1 MSTRHTCYLLLFTIF
16 LTTCAPDSQDDIVA
30 TVGDQKITAERL
42 RTFVVNLLPGLRS
55 KEKGQAARLDYLQTL
70 IDQELLLLGAYS
82 LKLDQDPEFLQKIEK
97 KRKEY
102 IFTTYQSA
110 IHSKVKV
117 SDEEILNYFT
127 SQGWD
132 RERHATAILVETEE
146 EAEQIRQELEA
157 GGDFAQLAR
166 QHSLDSRVA
175 QRSGDLDF
183 LARPMAERL
192 LHIPLAVF
200 DTLKTGT
207 VSPPLPYGKSYHLVR
222 FIEDRKADLQT
233 HQGRIKVQLLKQK
246 RELAVEKEVELLAYE
261 SDWQLTSGGLALLK
275 RIGETMGERGDL
287 YLEVAEQKTPL
298 FVFKGGAVTVEEFA
312 EILRNRRIKN
322 KRALVDSGFIASI
335 GRRLLLKNAMLYAAA
350 EKAGLPDDPEVVAW
364 FGKFKRN
371 QLLQLVRRRQVIEK
385 ITVETEALHEYY
397 EKNKKKYHT
406 YQTIC
411 FDEVMVPSRKVALQ
425 IREEI
430 DKSTN
435 LLELSYEKNLQVRRR
450 TADGLI
456 CLPLHNQNKK
466 AYPELS
472 EALISTPMGE
482 LGGPVYTRSGYAIF
496 KKVRDV
502 PARQQSFEEVRKRVR
517 ATLAQGLENQHFS
530 DWIERLRQKY
540 HQRVQTFPERLTA
553 ALPEALLAGTAG
565 EL

>member
-1 MSTRHTCYLLLFTIF
+1 
-16 LTTCAPDSQDDIVA
+16 
-30 TVGDQKITAERL
+30 
-42 RTFVVNLLPGLRS
+42 
-55 KEKGQAARLDYLQTL
+55 
-70 IDQELLLLGAYS
+70 
-82 LKLDQDPEFLQKIEK
+82 
-97 KRKEY
+97 
-102 IFTTYQSA
+102 
-110 IHSKVKV
+110 
-117 SDEEILNYFT
+117 
-127 SQGWD
+127 
-132 RERHATAILVETEE
+132 
-146 EAEQIRQELEA
+146 
-157 GGDFAQLAR
+157 
-166 QHSLDSRVA
+166 
-175 QRSGDLDF
+175 
-183 LARPMAERL
+183 MAERL

-261 SDWQLTSGGLALLK
+261 SDWQLTSEGLALLK
-275 RIGETMGERGDL
+275 RKGETMGERGDL
-287 YLEVAEQKTPL
+287 DLDVVEQKTPL

-371 QLLQLVRRRQVIEK
+371 QLLQLVRRREVIEK

-406 YQTIC
+406 YQIIC
-411 FDEVMVPSRKVALQ
+411 FDEVMVPSMKVALQ

-472 EALISTPMGE
+472 EALISNPMGE

-502 PARQQSFEEVRKRVR
+502 AARQQSFEEVRKRVR
-517 ATLAQGLENQHFS
+517 ATLAQGIEKQHFS

-540 HQRVQTFPERLTA
+540 HQRVQTFPEHLTA
-553 ALPEALLAGTAG
+553 ALPEALLAGTA
-565 EL
+565 EEF